1 MIPALG
7 RWRQEEQKFKTPFGY
22 IASVRSASP
31 WDLVSKTQNTTKF
44 PSWHYQFRDKKKSF
58 FHILANCSSVV
69 RTTVLSC
76 SMLTHNFYHSKK
88 TSSTPLYWWPLCR
101 IIFLQCNTRRL
112 RLDESD
118 VQSTQVYKQQTD
130 PEPRKCVGSPCSRS
144 PSALV
149 TSYSSTALTSLWGTL
164 HGRTEGEERGSKGN
178 GILFMKAASGA
189 LVYFRVTAVFLMVLG
204 TEPRASGM
212 VDKPTSK
219 KQATSPAH

>member
-1 MIPALG
+1 M
-7 RWRQEEQKFKTPFGY
+7 
-22 IASVRSASP
+22 
-31 WDLVSKTQNTTKF
+31 
-44 PSWHYQFRDKKKSF
+44 
-58 FHILANCSSVV
+58 

-76 SMLTHNFYHSKK
+76 NMLTHNFYHSKK
-88 TSSTPLYWWPLCR
+88 TSSTPLYWWPHCR
-101 IIFLQCNTRRL
+101 INFLQCNTRRL
-112 RLDESD
+112 RLDESE

-130 PEPRKCVGSPCSRS
+130 PEPRKCVGSSCSRS

-189 LVYFRVTAVFLMVLG
+189 LVYFRVTAIFLMVLG
-204 TEPRASGM
+204 TEPRASGL